1 MAVPRSGWMKTRT
14 IGPAAKPI
22 AESTVLLSPI
32 RFARSADVVVRVAA
46 DVVPGDAR
54 ASPEPVSH
62 ARARGCEQDPV
73 EAPDDRRGCDCLF
86 APASEAA
93 RPGIDGLNH
102 SSSAPRPGLDAS

>member
-1 MAVPRSGWMKTRT
+1 MLAVAPVVLG
-14 IGPAAKPI
+14 IDEDGDDEAQQP
-22 AESTVLLSPI
+22 ESRVDAL
-32 RFARSADVVVRVAA
+32 ADDVVVRVAA

-54 ASPEPVSH
+54 DRPEPVSH
-62 ARARGCEQDPV
+62 ERARGCEQDPV